1 MNTDADGLQVA
12 EFYTKKEYEQALSW
26 KPPEPTRAEPQ
37 RRICGLRVVTFW
49 LVVVILVLVVG
60 GAVGGG
66 VGGWL
71 ATGRAAGSSPM

>member
-1 MNTDADGLQVA
+1 VNTDAEGLQVA

-26 KPPEPTRAEPQ
+26 KPPEPTRTEPQ
-37 RRICGLRVVTFW
+37 RICGLRVVIFW
-49 LVVVILVLVVG
+49 LVVVVLVLVVG

-71 ATGRAAGSSPM
+71 ATDRAADSKPM